1 MVIKKYD
8 KPLMLEP
15 YVKIHKAN
23 RARLDSWVRC
33 VSCVMVKYLITNH
46 LFSLKTCGFSVKA
59 VFPYFQRSLKPQ
71 FTSS

>member
-23 RARLDSWVRC
+23 RARLIV
-33 VSCVMVKYLITNH
+33 
-46 LFSLKTCGFSVKA
+46 G
-59 VFPYFQRSLKPQ
+59 
-71 FTSS
+71 